1 MTITRKGMAGV
12 FDILRKI
19 ENPEEF
25 EPGMIPEIRR
35 ILTEIAQGVIALGR
49 LANEIDAQRKQ
60 VKAFFDEGNMGLASA
75 IAIDYEDTDRS
86 ALLRIAEEMRGSV
99 EASPDSQHDDGYK
112 VNEME
117 EE

>member
-1 MTITRKGMAGV
+1 MTVTRKGMAGV

-35 ILTEIAQGVIALGR
+35 ILTEVAQGVIALGR

-60 VKAFFDEGNMGLASA
+60 VKALFDEGNMGLASA
-75 IAIDYEDTDRS
+75 TAIDYEDTDRS